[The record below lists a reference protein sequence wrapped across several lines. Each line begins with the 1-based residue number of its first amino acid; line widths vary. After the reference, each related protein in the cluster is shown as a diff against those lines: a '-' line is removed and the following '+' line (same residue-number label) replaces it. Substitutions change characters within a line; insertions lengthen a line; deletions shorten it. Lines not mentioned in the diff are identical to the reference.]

1 MTREKLSPIKLEG
14 FQPLREM
21 VFDVLMEAIISGQ
34 LPPGERL
41 MEVQLAEEMGVSRTP
56 VREAIRR
63 LELEGFV
70 VMIPRKGA
78 YVAGLSVKDIV
89 NIFEIR
95 TSLEQL
101 AVSLA
106 TERMTP
112 DELETMERMVVE
124 MTDTSKN
131 ANAETWTELDKR
143 FHHLLYEYSR
153 NERLVQMMENIAEQI
168 NRYRVIT
175 LSNMEVRQHTVEEH
189 KKIVEAIA
197 ERNIS
202 EAQKAAAEHLN
213 NIQAS
218 LIVLLQEKLADSAE
232 KPTAKTVL

>member
-1 MTREKLSPIKLEG
+1 MTRAKLSPIRLEG

-21 VFDVLMEAIISGQ
+21 VFNVLMEAIISGQ

-78 YVAGLSVKDIV
+78 YVAGLSIKDIV

-95 TSLEQL
+95 TALEQL

-106 TERMTP
+106 AERMTP
-112 DELETMERMVVE
+112 DDLETLERMVVE
-124 MTDTSKN
+124 LSESVQDADVDSW
-131 ANAETWTELDKR
+131 AEMDKR
-143 FHHLLYEYSR
+143 FHRLICEYSR
-153 NERLVQMMENIAEQI
+153 NERLIQMMENIIEQI
-168 NRYRVIT
+168 NRYRVIS
-175 LSNMEVRQHTVEEH
+175 LSDAEVRHHTVAEH
-189 KKIVEAIA
+189 KRIVEAMA
-197 ERNIS
+197 ERDIPA
-202 EAQKAAAEHLN
+202 AQKAAADHLN
-213 NIQAS
+213 NTQTS
-218 LIVLLQEKLADSAE
+218 LIVLLQEKLSTPE
-232 KPTAKTVL
+232 

>member
-1 MTREKLSPIKLEG
+1 MTRAKLSPIKLEG

-21 VFDVLMEAIISGQ
+21 VFDVLMDAIMSGQ

-78 YVAGLSVKDIV
+78 YVAGLSIKDIV

-95 TSLEQL
+95 TALEQL

-106 TERMTP
+106 AERMT
-112 DELETMERMVVE
+112 DDDLETLERMVVE
-124 MTDTSKN
+124 LSESAKEADV
-131 ANAETWTELDKR
+131 EEWTELDKK
-143 FHHLLYEYSR
+143 FHQLIYEYSR
-153 NERLVQMMENIAEQI
+153 NDRLIQMMNNIIEQI
-168 NRYRVIT
+168 NRYRIIS
-175 LSNMEVRQHTVEEH
+175 LSNPEVRQHSIDEH
-189 KKIVEAIA
+189 KKIVEAMA
-197 ERNIS
+197 ERNIT
-202 EAQKAAAEHLN
+202 AAEQAAREHLTN
-213 NIQAS
+213 TQTS
-218 LIVLLQEKLADSAE
+218 LIGLLQEKLSGLE
-232 KPTAKTVL
+232 

>member
-1 MTREKLSPIKLEG
+1 MTRAKLSPIKLEG

-21 VFDVLMEAIISGQ
+21 VFDVLMDAIISGQ

-78 YVAGLSVKDIV
+78 YVAGLSIKDIV

-95 TSLEQL
+95 TALEQL

-106 TERMTP
+106 AERMT
-112 DELETMERMVVE
+112 DNDLETLERLLVE
-124 MTDTSKN
+124 L
-131 ANAETWTELDKR
+131 AESVEDADVEAWTELDKK
-143 FHHLLYEYSR
+143 FHYLIYEYSR
-153 NERLVQMMENIAEQI
+153 NDRLIQMMNNIIEQI
-168 NRYRVIT
+168 NRYRIIS
-175 LSNMEVRQHTVEEH
+175 LSNLEVRQHSVEEH
-189 KKIVEAIA
+189 KKIVEAMA
-197 ERNIS
+197 ERDIPA
-202 EAQKAAAEHLN
+202 AQKAASEHISN
-213 NIQAS
+213 TQTS
-218 LIVLLQEKLADSAE
+218 LIVLLQEKLSGLE
-232 KPTAKTVL
+232 

>member
-1 MTREKLSPIKLEG
+1 MTRAKLSPIRLEG

-78 YVAGLSVKDIV
+78 YVAGLSIKDIV

-95 TSLEQL
+95 TALEQL
-101 AVSLA
+101 AVTLA
-106 TERMTP
+106 AERMTP
-112 DELETMERMVVE
+112 EDLETLERLLVE
-124 MTDTSKN
+124 L
-131 ANAETWTELDKR
+131 AETVKEADVEAWTELDKK
-143 FHHLLYEYSR
+143 FHHLIYEYSR
-153 NERLVQMMENIAEQI
+153 NERLIQMMDNIMEQI
-168 NRYRVIT
+168 NRYRVIS
-175 LSNMEVRQHTVEEH
+175 LSNLEVRQHSVEEH
-189 KKIVEAIA
+189 KRIVEGMA
-197 ERNIS
+197 ERDID
-202 EAQKAAAEHLN
+202 AARKAAADHIN
-213 NIQAS
+213 NTQNS
-218 LIVLLQEKLADSAE
+218 LIALLQEKLSGLE
-232 KPTAKTVL
+232 

>member
-1 MTREKLSPIKLEG
+1 MTRAKLSPIKLEG

-106 TERMTP
+106 AERMTE
-112 DELETMERMVVE
+112 DELETLERMIVE
-124 MTDTSKN
+124 MTDTSKD
-131 ANAETWTELDKR
+131 ADAETWTELDKR

-175 LSNMEVRQHTVEEH
+175 LSNLEVRQHTVEEH
-189 KKIVEAIA
+189 TRIVEAIA
-197 ERNIS
+197 ERNIN
-202 EAQKAAAEHLN
+202 EAQKASTDHLN

-218 LIVLLQEKLADSAE
+218 LIVLLQEKLADSSE
-232 KPTAKTVL
+232 K